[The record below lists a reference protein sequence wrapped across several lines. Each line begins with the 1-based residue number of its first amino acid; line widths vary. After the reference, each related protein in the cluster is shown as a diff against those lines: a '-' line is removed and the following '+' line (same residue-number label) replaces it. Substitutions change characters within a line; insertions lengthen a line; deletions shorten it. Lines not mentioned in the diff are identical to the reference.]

1 MMMYVG
7 RGAGKSAVSDM
18 VINACV
24 DGDLSSKINGIEYS
38 TNPREI
44 VTVETMIEH
53 SIRRGDYME

>member
-1 MMMYVG
+1 MMVYG
-7 RGAGKSAVSDM
+7 GSGEGKGAVSDM

-53 SIRRGDYME
+53 SIRRGDFME